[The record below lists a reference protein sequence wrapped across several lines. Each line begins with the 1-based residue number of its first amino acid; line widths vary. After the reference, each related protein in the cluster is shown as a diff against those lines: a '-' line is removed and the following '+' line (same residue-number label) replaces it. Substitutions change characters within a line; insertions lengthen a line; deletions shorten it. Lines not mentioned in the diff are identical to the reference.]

1 MTYAKQDTTSTN
13 SLNSKLGK
21 AIPKPKAKTKRK
33 AKPPTL
39 ASRIRILREQ
49 GYKAS
54 QIAAM
59 IGCDVQCV
67 YNQNYHDKKQQE
79 LKPFKQKAALERHQK
94 DLEAANEFL
103 RLQRAENFAPM
114 KPELQNVKVQYV
126 GPEPKLSF
134 KQRLRV
140 LFTGVV

>member
-1 MTYAKQDTTSTN
+1 MTDFGAEQFNHKEDGN
-13 SLNSKLGK
+13 M
-21 AIPKPKAKTKRK
+21 KTKTTKTK
-33 AKPPTL
+33 AQTK
-39 ASRIRILREQ
+39 AARIRTLREK
-49 GYKAS
+49 GYKAAE
-54 QIAAM
+54 IAAV
-59 IGCDVQCV
+59 IGCDVQHV
-67 YNQNYHDKKQQE
+67 YVQNYYDKKMQAA
-79 LKPFKQKAALERHQK
+79 KSAKQKAALERHQK

-103 RLQRAENFAPM
+103 RLQRAENFAPI

>member
-1 MTYAKQDTTSTN
+1 M
-13 SLNSKLGK
+13 
-21 AIPKPKAKTKRK
+21 KTKTTKTK
-33 AKPPTL
+33 AQTK
-39 ASRIRILREQ
+39 AARIRTLREK
-49 GYKAS
+49 GYKAAE
-54 QIAAM
+54 IAAV
-59 IGCDVQCV
+59 IGCDVQHV
-67 YNQNYHDKKQQE
+67 YVQNYYDKKMQAA
-79 LKPFKQKAALERHQK
+79 KSAKQKAALERHQK

-103 RLQRAENFAPM
+103 RLQRAENFAPI

>member
-1 MTYAKQDTTSTN
+1 MTYEKQDTTSTN

-21 AIPKPKAKTKRK
+21 AIPKPKAKAKRK
-33 AKPPTL
+33 TKPPTL

-49 GYKAS
+49 GFKAG

-59 IGCDVQCV
+59 IGCDVQHV

-79 LKPFKQKAALERHQK
+79 LKSIKQKNALEKHVE
-94 DLEAANEFL
+94 DLRQA
-103 RLQRAENFAPM
+103 QSVVFA
-114 KPELQNVKVQYV
+114 
-126 GPEPKLSF
+126 GPEPKLSWSERF
-134 KQRLRV
+134 RI

>member
-1 MTYAKQDTTSTN
+1 MTYEKQDTTSTN

-21 AIPKPKAKTKRK
+21 AIPKPKAKAKRK
-33 AKPPTL
+33 TKPPTL

-59 IGCDVQCV
+59 IGCDVQHV

-79 LKPFKQKAALERHQK
+79 LKSIKQKNALEKHVE
-94 DLEAANEFL
+94 DLKQA
-103 RLQRAENFAPM
+103 QSVVFA
-114 KPELQNVKVQYV
+114 